1 MKKNVFVLLTQ
12 QNLGINTAY
21 LFSVTSFFNILNSV
35 CYIPILFPEKT
46 KLSA

>member
-21 LFSVTSFFNILNSV
+21 LFSITFFNILNSV

>member
-21 LFSVTSFFNILNSV
+21 LFSITSSFNILNQYV
-35 CYIPILFPEKT
+35 TFQFCFQK
-46 KLSA
+46 KQN